1 MYFLQNLW
9 RILLTLLVSIS
20 FASHAL
26 AQLEPPE
33 LAKEETTKS
42 TDLSSDVPQGI
53 ENIGRDMIVLVDQ
66 IIFGEQ
72 DPTQRLDIE
81 PLLQDIFTAIDIS
94 PIINKA
100 EVAVSQSLL
109 NIEQIDNSRN
119 FTINAG
125 GGVNYSITQNSNGS
139 SNQGG
144 SLNPN
149 ITANKR
155 VYDFG
160 VLDLKKE
167 QEKIRLK
174 ITEVNFKKANDDL
187 FLQAMSAFYE
197 VQRALLQTR
206 LARENLASRKTFVN
220 FIRERNSLG
229 ASSSADVV
237 RAESRVA
244 EALDLLSSSL
254 RTLSEAQARYRQYY
268 NSEAEPY
275 ILPKIGRAHV

>member
-9 RILLTLLVSIS
+9 RILLPLVVSIS
-20 FASHAL
+20 FGSHTL

-42 TDLSSDVPQGI
+42 TDLSTDVPQGI

-139 SNQGG
+139 SNQGA

-160 VLDLKKE
+160 VLDLKK
-167 QEKIRLK
+167 
-174 ITEVNFKKANDDL
+174 NKK
-187 FLQAMSAFYE
+187 
-197 VQRALLQTR
+197 
-206 LARENLASRKTFVN
+206 K
-220 FIRERNSLG
+220 
-229 ASSSADVV
+229 
-237 RAESRVA
+237 
-244 EALDLLSSSL
+244 
-254 RTLSEAQARYRQYY
+254 
-268 NSEAEPY
+268 
-275 ILPKIGRAHV
+275 

>member
-20 FASHAL
+20 FASNAL

-139 SNQGG
+139 SNQ
-144 SLNPN
+144 
-149 ITANKR
+149 
-155 VYDFG
+155 V
-160 VLDLKKE
+160 VLK
-167 QEKIRLK
+167 
-174 ITEVNFKKANDDL
+174 
-187 FLQAMSAFYE
+187 S
-197 VQRALLQTR
+197 
-206 LARENLASRKTFVN
+206 
-220 FIRERNSLG
+220 
-229 ASSSADVV
+229 
-237 RAESRVA
+237 
-244 EALDLLSSSL
+244 
-254 RTLSEAQARYRQYY
+254 
-268 NSEAEPY
+268 
-275 ILPKIGRAHV
+275 

>member
-9 RILLTLLVSIS
+9 RISLPLVVS
-20 FASHAL
+20 FSLGSHTL

-33 LAKEETTKS
+33 LAKEETIKS
-42 TDLSSDVPQGI
+42 TDLSTDVPQGI

-66 IIFGEQ
+66 IIFLVSRIL
-72 DPTQRLDIE
+72 QRLDIE

-160 VLDLKKE
+160 VLDLKE

-174 ITEVNFKKANDDL
+174 ITEG
-187 FLQAMSAFYE
+187 
-197 VQRALLQTR
+197 
-206 LARENLASRKTFVN
+206 
-220 FIRERNSLG
+220 I
-229 ASSSADVV
+229 
-237 RAESRVA
+237 
-244 EALDLLSSSL
+244 L
-254 RTLSEAQARYRQYY
+254 RS
-268 NSEAEPY
+268 
-275 ILPKIGRAHV
+275 K